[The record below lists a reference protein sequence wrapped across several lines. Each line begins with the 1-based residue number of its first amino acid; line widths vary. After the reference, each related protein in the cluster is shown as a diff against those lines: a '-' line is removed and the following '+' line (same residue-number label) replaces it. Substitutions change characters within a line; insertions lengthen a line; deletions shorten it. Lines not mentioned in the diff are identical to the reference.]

1 MNSTRQPLNPFRY
14 GKPVPPDRF
23 IGREDTQRTIFGR
36 LNNGESTAI
45 VGEPHIG
52 KSSFLRYIRDERAHH
67 DWLGDEAAH
76 FAFVDIDCH
85 LLPSSFQPADFW
97 EEVVGRIEE
106 TFTGET
112 LSRPVE
118 AVRRTTFDSFALKR
132 LFETLGRNRKRAVVM
147 VDEFDVLLHHENFN
161 TAEFFGA
168 LRSLAIQTDGLAM
181 LTASRMMVG
190 EMNRRSQE
198 INPLGSPFFN
208 NLIEVRLLPL
218 RLAEVERLI
227 DQTLEGTGVTFSA
240 EDRAYIMRSSGR
252 HPFLVQIAA
261 AAVFESIAQQV
272 DSIARYRQAD
282 RTIQG
287 WAAVHFEDVWQRLS
301 LKLKRAALTLAL
313 AEFPQVAEPPA
324 AAVTLSDDEHE
335 MRWLADGD
343 LIEATTDQRCASW
356 RGEHWRICAGSF
368 TRWLVESGRWEKILK
383 PENSSTIDSAART
396 ERISFLRKKITTMR
410 RRLNV
415 LEIQR
420 AQQGSTTDPK
430 IITEIEDLQQAI
442 ADDARELEDPGR
454 QV

>member
-1 MNSTRQPLNPFRY
+1 MNTTRQPLNPFRY

-52 KSSFLRYIRDERAHH
+52 KSSFLRYIRDERARN

-85 LLPSSFQPADFW
+85 MLPSSFQPADFW
-97 EEVVGRIEE
+97 EEVVGRVEE
-106 TFTGET
+106 TFANEA
-112 LSRPVE
+112 LRRPIE
-118 AVRRTTFDSFALKR
+118 AVRRTTFDSFELKR

-168 LRSLAIQTDGLAM
+168 LRALAIQTDGLAM

-218 RLAEVERLI
+218 RPVEVERLI
-227 DQTLEGTGVTFSA
+227 DQTLEVTGVTFSA
-240 EDRAYIMRSSGR
+240 EDRAYITRSSGR

-261 AAVFESIAQQV
+261 AAVFESIAQHL
-272 DSIARYRQAD
+272 DSNARYTQAD
-282 RTIQG
+282 RTVQG

-301 LKLKRAALTLAL
+301 PKLKQATLILAL
-313 AEFPQVAEPPA
+313 AEYSQVAKPPA
-324 AAVTLSDDEHE
+324 AAITLSDDDHE
-335 MRWLADGD
+335 MRWLAEGD
-343 LIEATTDQRCASW
+343 LIETTTEQHCASW
-356 RGEHWRICAGSF
+356 RGDRWRICAGSF
-368 TRWLVESGRWEKILK
+368 TRWLVESGRWMEPPKQEDMPTLD
-383 PENSSTIDSAART
+383 PTERG
-396 ERISFLRKKITTMR
+396 ERISFLREKTSAQR
-410 RRLNV
+410 RRFQV
-415 LEIQR
+415 LELQR
-420 AQQGSTTDPK
+420 AQQGGTTDPN
-430 IITEIEDLQQAI
+430 IITEIEDLQRAI
-442 ADDARELEDPGR
+442 ADDERELRRLGGR
-454 QV
+454 A

>member
-52 KSSFLRYIRDERAHH
+52 KSSFLRYIRDERAHN

-97 EEVVGRIEE
+97 EEVVGRVEE
-106 TFTGET
+106 TFAGEA
-112 LSRPVE
+112 LRRPIE

-132 LFETLGRNRKRAVVM
+132 LFETLGRNRIRAVVM

-161 TAEFFGA
+161 TAEFFGS
-168 LRSLAIQTDGLAM
+168 LRSLAIQTDGLAL

-227 DQTLEGTGVTFSA
+227 DQTLEGTGVIFSV
-240 EDRAYIMRSSGR
+240 EDRAYITRASGR

-261 AAVFESIAQQV
+261 AALFESTAQYV
-272 DSIARYRQAD
+272 DSNARYRQAD
-282 RTIQG
+282 RTVQG

-301 LKLKRAALTLAL
+301 LKLKRVALILAL

-324 AAVTLSDDEHE
+324 AAITLSDDDHE
-335 MRWLADGD
+335 MRWLVDGD
-343 LIEATTDQRCASW
+343 LVEATTDQRCASW
-356 RGEHWRICAGSF
+356 RGERWRICAGSF
-368 TRWLVESGRWEKILK
+368 TRWLVESGMWMELRKQEDIQTL
-383 PENSSTIDSAART
+383 DSA
-396 ERISFLRKKITTMR
+396 ERDEQSATLRPLLRAHRNRLRELELKQAKLGTAADPSVINEIDEIRKKIAE
-410 RRLNV
+410 V
-415 LEIQR
+415 E
-420 AQQGSTTDPK
+420 
-430 IITEIEDLQQAI
+430 
-442 ADDARELEDPGR
+442 RELRRWGG
-454 QV
+454 

>member
-52 KSSFLRYIRDERAHH
+52 KSSFLRYIRDERARN

-97 EEVVGRIEE
+97 EEVVGRVEE
-106 TFTGET
+106 TFAGET
-112 LSRPVE
+112 LRRPIE

-161 TAEFFGA
+161 TAEFFGS

-218 RLAEVERLI
+218 HLAEVERLI

-240 EDRAYIMRSSGR
+240 EDRAYIIRSSGR

-261 AAVFESIAQQV
+261 AAVFESITQPV
-272 DSIARYRQAD
+272 DSNARYRQAD

-287 WAAVHFEDVWQRLS
+287 WAAVHFEDVWQRLRP
-301 LKLKRAALTLAL
+301 KLKQATLSLAL
-313 AEFPQVAEPPA
+313 AEFPQVVEPPA
-324 AAVTLSDDEHE
+324 ATVALSDDEQE

-343 LIEATTDQRCASW
+343 LIEATTDQSCASW

-368 TRWLVESGRWEKILK
+368 TRWLVESGRWMELRKQEEIPAPDSAERDEQSAILK
-383 PENSSTIDSAART
+383 PLLRAHRNRLHTLELKQAKLGTAADPSVINEIDEIREKIAEV
-396 ERISFLRKKITTMR
+396 ERELRR
-410 RRLNV
+410 W
-415 LEIQR
+415 
-420 AQQGSTTDPK
+420 
-430 IITEIEDLQQAI
+430 DLQ
-442 ADDARELEDPGR
+442 
-454 QV
+454 V

>member
-1 MNSTRQPLNPFRY
+1 MNTTRQPLNPFRY
-14 GKPVPPDRF
+14 GKPVPPERF

-52 KSSFLRYIRDERAHH
+52 KSSFLRYIRDERARN
-67 DWLGDEAAH
+67 DWLGDQAAQY
-76 FAFVDIDCH
+76 AFVDIDCH

-97 EEVVGRIEE
+97 EEVVNRVEE

-112 LSRPVE
+112 LQRPIE
-118 AVRRTTFDSFALKR
+118 AVRRATFDSFELKR
-132 LFETLGRNRKRAVVM
+132 LFEALGRHRKRAVIM

-168 LRSLAIQTDGLAM
+168 LRALAIQTDGLAM

-218 RLAEVERLI
+218 RPIEVEHLI
-227 DQTLEGTGVTFSA
+227 DQTLEATGVTFSA

-261 AAVFESIAQQV
+261 AAVFECVAQNL
-272 DSIARYRQAD
+272 DASMRYTQAD
-282 RTIQG
+282 QTVQG

-301 LKLKRAALTLAL
+301 PKLKQTALILAL
-313 AEFPQVAEPPA
+313 AEFSQVAEPPSA
-324 AAVTLSDDEHE
+324 TNTLSNDDHD
-335 MRWLADGD
+335 MRWLAEGG
-343 LIEATTDQRCASW
+343 LIETTTEQRCATW
-356 RGEHWRICAGSF
+356 RANHWRICAGSF
-368 TRWLVESGRWEKILK
+368 TRWLIESGRWIELPQ
-383 PENSSTIDSAART
+383 PEGSSPIDTA
-396 ERISFLRKKITTMR
+396 ERREQISFLREKTTTLR
-410 RRLNV
+410 RRSQV
-415 LEIQR
+415 LELQH
-420 AQQGSTTDPK
+420 AQQGSSTDPK
-430 IITEIEDLQQAI
+430 IITEIEDLQRAI
-442 ADDARELEDPGR
+442 ATDERELRRLGG
-454 QV
+454 

>member
-1 MNSTRQPLNPFRY
+1 MNTTRQPLNPFRY
-14 GKPVPPDRF
+14 GKPVPPERF

-52 KSSFLRYIRDERAHH
+52 KSSFLRYIRDERARN

-97 EEVVGRIEE
+97 EEVVGRVEE
-106 TFTGET
+106 TFAGEA
-112 LSRPVE
+112 LRRPIE

-132 LFETLGRNRKRAVVM
+132 LFEALGRSQRRAVVM

-161 TAEFFGA
+161 TAEFFGS
-168 LRSLAIQTDGLAM
+168 LRSLAIQTDGLAL

-218 RLAEVERLI
+218 RPAEVERLI
-227 DQTLEGTGVTFSA
+227 DQTLEGTGVAFSA

-261 AAVFESIAQQV
+261 AALFETTAQHV
-272 DSIARYRQAD
+272 DPKARYSQAD
-282 RTIQG
+282 RTVQR
-287 WAAVHFEDVWQRLS
+287 WTEVHFEDVWQHLS
-301 LKLKRAALTLAL
+301 PKLKQAALVLAL
-313 AEFPQVAEPPA
+313 AEFPVEGEPPA
-324 AAVTLSDDEHE
+324 AAVALSDDDHE
-335 MRWLADGD
+335 LRWLADGD
-343 LIEATTDQRCASW
+343 LIEVTTDQRCARW
-356 RGEHWRICAGSF
+356 RGERWRICAGSF
-368 TRWLVESGRWEKILK
+368 TRWLAESGRWMELRRQ
-383 PENSSTIDSAART
+383 EESLTLNSAERGEQVAA
-396 ERISFLRKKITTMR
+396 FKQLLRAHR
-410 RRLNV
+410 SRL
-415 LEIQR
+415 
-420 AQQGSTTDPK
+420 
-430 IITEIEDLQQAI
+430 
-442 ADDARELEDPGR
+442 RELELKQAKLGTATDPSVTNEIDEIREKIAEVERELGAR
-454 QV
+454 NGQI